1 MIPMKAWY
9 PLLVYL
15 CIQCITPGPNNFTC
29 LYLGATYG
37 MKGVIPFLIGSKLA
51 LFIKTILCGTFSMIL
66 ANYLP
71 AVAEWLTWIGAAYMI
86 YLAVIMM
93 LSGWKNKAEGGT
105 RNSVGTV
112 RDGISLQIF
121 NGKSWIVAISMFA
134 VYVTPISKS
143 FGAVLFATV
152 LFVSIAIITSLTW
165 ALFGWGLHDLIAK
178 IRKPFGVVMGLALI
192 WCAVKAVL

>member
-1 MIPMKAWY
+1 MILMKAWH

-37 MKGVIPFLIGSKLA
+37 IKGVIPFLIGSKLA
-51 LFIKTILCGTFSMIL
+51 LFIKTILCGTFSMLL

-71 AVAEWLTWIGAAYMI
+71 AVAKWLTWIGAVYMI

-93 LSGWKNKAEGGT
+93 LSGWKKTENSES
-105 RNSVGTV
+105 RHSVGTV

-121 NGKSWIVAISMFA
+121 NGKSWIVALSMFA
-134 VYVTPISKS
+134 VYVTPISSS
-143 FGAVLFATV
+143 FGAVIFATV
-152 LFVSIAIITSLTW
+152 LFVAIAIMTSLLW
-165 ALFGWGLHDLIAK
+165 ASFGWGLRDLIAK
-178 IRKPFGVVMGLALI
+178 IRKPFGIVMGLALI
-192 WCAVKAVL
+192 WCAGKAVL

>member
-1 MIPMKAWY
+1 MKAWY
-9 PLLVYL
+9 PLIVYL

-37 MKGVIPFLIGSKLA
+37 MKGVIPFMIGSKSA
-51 LFIKTILCGTFSMIL
+51 LFVKTLLCGTFSMLL

-71 AVAEWLTWIGAAYMI
+71 AVAKWLTWIGAAYMI

-93 LSGWKNKAEGGT
+93 MSGWRESKEGDRFSG
-105 RNSVGTV
+105 GTV

-121 NGKSWIVAISMFA
+121 NGKSWMVALSMFA
-134 VYVTPISKS
+134 VYVTPISTS

-152 LFVSIAIITSLTW
+152 LFVLLAIGSSLIWT
-165 ALFGWGLHDLIAK
+165 AFGWGLHDILAK
-178 IRKPFGVVMGLALI
+178 YRKPFGIVMGLALI